1 MVDTLQSGRDMLLF
15 GVPLVVMLGV
25 GIFRLDEV
33 VSRKPPAVQ
42 DEADDTLRPSRKS
55 YIGCEPD
62 GTPLRKDR

>member
-33 VSRKPPAVQ
+33 VSRKPPVVE
-42 DEADDTLRPSRKS
+42 DETDGTLRPSRKS